1 MGQFDRL
8 LFVGTFTADQ
18 KRAKAFFTEKIGLS
32 VRAED
37 PSQGY
42 LELGANANGPDA
54 SLVPWQ
60 PVPGMGAG
68 YEAAKKRIGEVTG
81 IGFSTNDLEKTLEAW
96 RRKGVKAEMEE
107 EAEEGPF
114 AHFEDPDGNT
124 FFATGPRKPRDH
136 KPGVT
141 GLAFVTIVAKDTK
154 RSAGFFT
161 NALGMT
167 GAPTASGRF
176 TEYRLAEEATAVMPF
191 TPDPAMYDD
200 ASEAA
205 GDLAHLG
212 EDTNIVFTSPDIQRA
227 QAFLMSRGVRFKRK
241 AEASKWGGWEAEFY
255 DADDNIYWLSQ
266 PAPAKRPSSK

>member
-18 KRAKAFFTEKIGLS
+18 KRAKAFLPRRSGSAYGPRTPRRDTWSWARTRTGLT
-32 VRAED
+32 RAWS
-37 PSQGY
+37 PGSRCRGW
-42 LELGANANGPDA
+42 ARATRPPRSA
-54 SLVPWQ
+54 SGRSRASASPRTTWRRRWR
-60 PVPGMGAG
+60 PGAG
-68 YEAAKKRIGEVTG
+68 RAGRPR
-81 IGFSTNDLEKTLEAW
+81 W
-96 RRKGVKAEMEE
+96 RGGRKQ
-107 EAEEGPF
+107 
-114 AHFEDPDGNT
+114 
-124 FFATGPRKPRDH
+124 RDD
-136 KPGVT
+136 KSGVT
-141 GLAFVTIVAKDTK
+141 GLAFVTIIAKDTK